1 VLEKFGTRHDSK
13 LDTMLKTLGGIS
25 EKIVGPG
32 IGEVSELIAAQ
43 EFMQTFPK
51 DEFDTSQ
58 ADKHGTD
65 IIATV
70 LERKT
75 EVGKIS
81 ISIKNTTS
89 WKNEFIQQL
98 DKNTS
103 QDGAKIGILISKTL
117 PKRANPKGEVIQNN
131 GKMFFLVSPQ
141 FGIAIYAALRYVVI
155 NLHDTHQYIESK
167 EKELT
172 QISQISKALA
182 RWITGSEYSE
192 ILKTL
197 QKIGENSDTSSQE
210 LLGMADYVEKKV
222 KRICDKQTSTKRE
235 ILNAESLLSGLRE
248 LLTQSN
254 EVSED

>member
-1 VLEKFGTRHDSK
+1 
-13 LDTMLKTLGGIS
+13 
-25 EKIVGPG
+25 
-32 IGEVSELIAAQ
+32 
-43 EFMQTFPK
+43 MQTFPK

-70 LERKT
+70 LDRKT

-81 ISIKNTTS
+81 ISIKDTKL

-103 QDGAKIGILISKTL
+103 HDDAKVGILISNTL

-131 GKMFFLVSPQ
+131 GKMFFLVGPQ
-141 FGIAIYAALRYVVI
+141 YGIAIYAALRHVVI
-155 NLHDTHQYIESK
+155 NFHNTAQYIESK

-172 QISQISKALA
+172 QISKISKALA
-182 RWITGSEYSE
+182 KWITGSEYAE
-192 ILKTL
+192 ILSTL
-197 QKIGENSDTSSQE
+197 QKISENSDKSSQE

-222 KRICDKQTSTKRE
+222 KRVCDKQTSTKRE